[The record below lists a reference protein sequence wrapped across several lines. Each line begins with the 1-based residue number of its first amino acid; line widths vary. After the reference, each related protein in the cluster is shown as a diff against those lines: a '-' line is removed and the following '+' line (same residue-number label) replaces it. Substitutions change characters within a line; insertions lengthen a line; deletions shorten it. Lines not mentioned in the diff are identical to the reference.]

1 MAQVYWHEVCK
12 LPDISPARR
21 DFRAISRELQLVACK
36 HSQLCENYPMAREGE
51 CFYKEERETERAMVN
66 NPGEGNGNPL
76 QYACLEIPMERE
88 AWWARACGV
97 AKSET
102 RLSD

>member
-1 MAQVYWHEVCK
+1 MAPVYWQEVHT

-21 DFRAISRELQLVACK
+21 DLGDISRELQLVVCK

-66 NPGEGNGNPL
+66 NPGEGNDNPL
-76 QYACLEIPMERE
+76 QYACLEIPMERD
-88 AWWARACGV
+88 AWWARARGV